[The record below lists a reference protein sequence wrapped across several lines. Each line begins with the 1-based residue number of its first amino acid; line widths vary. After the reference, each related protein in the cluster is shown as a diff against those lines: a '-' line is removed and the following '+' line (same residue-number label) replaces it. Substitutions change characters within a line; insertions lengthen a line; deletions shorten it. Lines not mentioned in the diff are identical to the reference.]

1 MMPKINSVLSIP
13 SDSPSHTENRATRT
27 LSEEATAEAEMPASS
42 ANDDDSR
49 AELAVQRTALEGIL
63 ARYGLRLEPSFGE
76 APAEARD
83 SSPHGASLLRAK
95 LLASE
100 GARTV
105 EMFPESSR
113 DHRLGSCELSPS
125 DWNSALAEARAES
138 YPAPMSPILRSL
150 SERDMY
156 RHGAEDEALA
166 RGPSPP
172 EARRCSQVK
181 SGFVRVVG
189 GFS

>member
-1 MMPKINSVLSIP
+1 
-13 SDSPSHTENRATRT
+13 
-27 LSEEATAEAEMPASS
+27 MPASS

-105 EMFPESSR
+105 EVLPAR
-113 DHRLGSCELSPS
+113 TLAHRQ
-125 DWNSALAEARAES
+125 AR
-138 YPAPMSPILRSL
+138 
-150 SERDMY
+150 
-156 RHGAEDEALA
+156 
-166 RGPSPP
+166 
-172 EARRCSQVK
+172 ARRCLLRAAETYPNPNPAPPAPQPDK
-181 SGFVRVVG
+181 P
-189 GFS
+189 